1 MVQDRF
7 WTKSYDSH
15 VKDMNPDEWEISF
28 AKAIQ
33 TTFDQLPNKMA
44 LEYLGVE
51 LTFSELDQYSNKFAD
66 FLRKQGLNKGDCI
79 ALNLP
84 NTPQYI
90 IALIAA
96 TRLGCPVTGVSPLL
110 SADQMLYQLNDS
122 KAKALVTLDA
132 IFAGHLVKIV
142 DRLPDLQLVVTTSVG
157 DFLSKIKQFLGKL
170 VKKIPTGKVTPLEGK
185 SVIDFMKVIKN
196 IEHSTSLPQVN
207 IDPDD
212 LLFLLYTGGTTG
224 PPKGAMLTNRNIV
237 SDMLLL
243 HSWLS
248 WERGKG
254 IALSGFPFFHIAGT
268 FFSIN
273 CIYLGWSQ
281 ILIPNPRD
289 TDQICKGIEKY
300 RPTCLVNVPSLFQ
313 MLLANPKFR
322 TLDHSQ
328 LDTCITA
335 AAPFPKESQKDFESV
350 VGSGKLLEMYGMTET
365 SPITTANPYRGVKKL
380 GTIGIPVSNTDL
392 KLVDPSTGL
401 TVEIGEPGEI
411 CVKGPQVM
419 KGYWNKPNE
428 TKNTIDDDGYLHT
441 GDVAVFDEDGY
452 LTIVDRTKDMIIVGG
467 FKVFS
472 TKLEDNI
479 SQHPAVEMVATVGIP
494 NPDRPGSEFVKAYVA
509 VSPDYEFENYDSLEN
524 ELKDWLRSKV
534 SPYEVPKLFVFRE
547 DLPLT
552 LVGKVDKKALRKE
565 NA

>member
-1 MVQDRF
+1 
-7 WTKSYDSH
+7 
-15 VKDMNPDEWEISF
+15 
-28 AKAIQ
+28 
-33 TTFDQLPNKMA
+33 
-44 LEYLGVE
+44 
-51 LTFSELDQYSNKFAD
+51 
-66 FLRKQGLNKGDCI
+66 
-79 ALNLP
+79 
-84 NTPQYI
+84 
-90 IALIAA
+90 
-96 TRLGCPVTGVSPLL
+96 
-110 SADQMLYQLNDS
+110 MLYQLNDS